1 MGTSDDTATGG
12 RVGEIVRAALKLLD
26 ESGLDAVTLRA
37 VAGRLGVRL
46 NTVSWHVKSKARLRD
61 LMADAVLADIDLD
74 DLPEDWRERTAV
86 LVRRYRQALLAH
98 RDGARVVTGTFAAEP
113 ATLAAADAVV
123 TALLD
128 GGLADHAAGWTCWTL
143 IYFTLGL
150 TQEEQSRPEDTA
162 ETLRSALGA
171 GGYRSLLQVLPHL
184 ADGDFDSRFEF
195 GVDLILK
202 SAATRGLER
211 PQLAVELRSL
221 RN

>member
-1 MGTSDDTATGG
+1 VSTSESAAAGG
-12 RVGEIVRAALKLLD
+12 RVGEIVQAALSLLD

-61 LMADAVLADIDLD
+61 LMADAVLAGIHLD
-74 DLPEDWRERTAV
+74 DLPEDWRERTSV
-86 LVRRYRQALLAH
+86 LVRRYRHALLAH

-113 ATLAAADAVV
+113 ATLAAADAMV

-150 TQEEQSRPEDTA
+150 TQEEQSAPDDA
-162 ETLRSALGA
+162 AGNLQSALGA
-171 GGYRSLLQVLPHL
+171 GGYRSLFQVLPHL
-184 ADGDFDSRFEF
+184 VDGDFDRRFQF
-195 GVDLILK
+195 GVDLILD
-202 SAATRGLER
+202 SAAKR
-211 PQLAVELRSL
+211 
-221 RN
+221 